1 MKRISSS
8 FACAKPQRDSRT
20 ETPTDDVTTWARRL
34 IADPARYGATER
46 ERQIVADLLAQAEVS
61 R

>member
-1 MKRISSS
+1 MRTTI
-8 FACAKPQRDSRT
+8 AARCARRDSWP
-20 ETPTDDVTTWARRL
+20 ETKRWAKDL

-46 ERQIVADLLAQAEVS
+46 ERQIVADLLAQAEVT

>member
-1 MKRISSS
+1 VRTTYRPACIKRDNWPDT
-8 FACAKPQRDSRT
+8 KR
-20 ETPTDDVTTWARRL
+20 WARRL

-46 ERQIVADLLAQAEVS
+46 ERAIVADLLAQAEVT